1 MPARDL
7 SLLLF
12 VCLIWAGNF
21 IAVAFAVSMLPPV
34 LCTVV
39 RFALVLALL
48 LPFLRPPARDQWP
61 LLVAVCLTIGA
72 LHFGLVFLAM
82 SRSGDVSSVAILM
95 QTYVPMT
102 TLLAV
107 VFLGERV
114 GWRTT
119 AAVGLAFAGVLLVG
133 FDPEVVDQ
141 LDAVGLVLLS
151 ALCLAAGTV
160 MMRRLRGIGMFS
172 FQAWNAAISLPFL
185 AAMSTL
191 IEPDAWTRLPEAGVA
206 VWLALG
212 YSAVG
217 ASIIGH
223 GSFYRLI
230 QKHPVTDVT
239 PYLLLVPV
247 MAVGLGVLVWGDRP
261 GWRLLAGGGLVLVGV
276 LWVSLRVRRKKQAM
290 LAGDAVPESS

>member
-7 SLLLF
+7 GLLLF

-21 IAVAFAVSMLPPV
+21 VAVAFTVTQLPPV
-34 LCTVV
+34 LCTVL
-39 RFALVLALL
+39 RFAMVLVLL

-72 LHFGLVFLAM
+72 LHFGLIFLAL
-82 SRSGDVSSVAILM
+82 SRSEDVSSVAILM

-107 VFLGERV
+107 LFLGERV
-114 GWRTT
+114 GWRTS
-119 AAVGLAFAGVLLVG
+119 AAVGLAFSGVLLVG
-133 FDPEVVDQ
+133 FDPLVLGQ
-141 LDAVGLVLLS
+141 LDALGLILVS
-151 ALCLAAGTV
+151 ALCLAVGTV

-185 AAMSTL
+185 AALSTWL
-191 IEPDAWTRLPEAGVA
+191 EPGAWHGIAAASPGVWA
-206 VWLALG
+206 ALA

-230 QKHPVTDVT
+230 QKHPVTEVT
-239 PYLLLVPV
+239 PYLLLVPIL
-247 MAVGLGVLVWGDRP
+247 AVVLAVLVWGDRP
-261 GWRLLAGGGLVLVGV
+261 GWRLLVGGGLVLAGV
-276 LWVSLRVRRKKQAM
+276 MWVNIRARRKKQRVVTGETAT
-290 LAGDAVPESS
+290 GGS